1 MSEAQQLQRHTWF
14 TQYRTLPEMLEVH
27 SLYAAYSPGEN
38 FELILALKMATR
50 HPIEGYFVSEF

>member
-1 MSEAQQLQRHTWF
+1 
-14 TQYRTLPEMLEVH
+14 MLEVH